1 MRQKTVISKSN
12 YIRFCS
18 IIFLAIVSITSYSQ
32 VSTFEHS
39 IARFDQLW
47 KEGKYPDALNI
58 GLQALSIAE
67 KNKNCHQLNLAN
79 LNLGKIQYTLGQRVK
94 AICFFRNVEQLSKDC
109 YVDSI
114 ASKAYYNMGAVYS
127 ELGQLD
133 SSFYLLSKAK
143 KIYERTNNFI
153 GLSRVFSV
161 IADIQINHHYNKT
174 ETQKSIDSAVFYA
187 QRSGDEASFNFSKT
201 KQGIF
206 YSQINESEKAL
217 KIYNELLARHERSR
231 NLEGQKYMLA
241 LISDELLKNPEAKKA
256 VSRLIHLKDSI
267 FGLDMTDKMAA
278 YQIQY
283 ESEKKENLNKILQQ
297 ENLLNQEKI
306 TARNRT
312 IIILIISIL
321 LIAMLI
327 FWRINVI
334 NLKKKQEELLNAQK
348 LQQEKERISRDL
360 HDNVGGQLSF
370 VLLSLEGLTNEQ
382 KEKREE
388 VAKSINESVRQ
399 VIGNLRETIWA
410 ISDEH
415 ITIQDL
421 SDKLKVYTRN
431 IFRHSDI
438 QIKFQEQLKNNLSM
452 NALVGL
458 NLFRICQEVINNAF
472 KHSNASLL
480 EVNISSDKNISIIIA
495 DNGKGLPADI
505 DSDGYGFS
513 NIKKRADETGI
524 SVHIESA
531 VNKGVKYILVV

>member
-1 MRQKTVISKSN
+1 MSV
-12 YIRFCS
+12 YS
-18 IIFLAIVSITSYSQ
+18 IICLVLISISSFSQ
-32 VSTFEHS
+32 IGTFERS
-39 IARFDQLW
+39 IAQFDQFW

-67 KNKNCHQLNLAN
+67 KNKNCHQVNIAN
-79 LNLGKIQYTLGQRVK
+79 LNLGKIQYALGQKEK
-94 AICFFRNVEQLSKDC
+94 AICFFRNVEHSSKEC
-109 YVDSI
+109 YIDSI
-114 ASKAYYNMGAVYS
+114 ASKVYYNMGAVYS
-127 ELGQLD
+127 ELSLID
-133 SSFYLLSKAK
+133 SSFYFLRKAK
-143 KIYERTNNFI
+143 EIFYRTTNYI

-161 IADIQINHHYNKT
+161 IADIQINHHYNKM

-187 QRSGDEASFNFSKT
+187 QKSGDEAAFNFSKT

-217 KIYNELLARHERSR
+217 KIYNELLARYELSK
-231 NLEGQKYMLA
+231 NLDGQKYILT
-241 LISDELLKNPEAKKA
+241 LITHELLRAPEAQKA

-267 FGLDMTDKMAA
+267 FGLDMADKMAV
-278 YQIQY
+278 YQIKY

-297 ENLLNQEKI
+297 ENMLNQEKI
-306 TARNRT
+306 NARNRT
-312 IIILIISIL
+312 IILLVISIL
-321 LIAMLI
+321 LIALLI

-370 VLLSLEGLTNEQ
+370 VLLSLEGLTNEE

-388 VAKSINESVRQ
+388 VVKSINESVRQ

-421 SDKLKVYTRN
+421 SDKLKVYARN
-431 IFRHSDI
+431 IFRHSGV
-438 QIKFQEQLKNNLSM
+438 QVKFQEQININISM

-458 NLFRICQEVINNAF
+458 NLFRICQEIINNAF
-472 KHSNASLL
+472 KHSKASQLD
-480 EVNISSDKNISIIIA
+480 VNISSNNNITIIIA
-495 DNGKGLPADI
+495 DNGKGFPENV

-513 NIKKRADETGI
+513 NIKKRADETEI
-524 SVHIESA
+524 SVLVESA
-531 VNKGVKYILVV
+531 ANKGVKYTLVV